1 MEAVFGYGSLILPMS
16 AIGRFDEELRNKI
29 DRIRENGGD
38 SREFLEMYLE
48 DESIEKFEASDL
60 NFVPVKIYGLE
71 RYYSLEVY
79 DGGNMLAAEEA
90 SDEKFINGVIIFPLD
105 DEQLEKISETEK
117 SYRTV
122 VKNRGDIESYIPQ
135 EKLEERGLE
144 IPEEVKVYVAKESAE
159 EVNKDTDRKRYEPYH
174 QYIPNGIKFLAEDW
188 YSDEKDQENLVENF
202 MADFLMTTFE
212 IDDNGEWRRMSE
224 K

>member
-1 MEAVFGYGSLILPMS
+1 MVAVFGYGSLILPMS
-16 AIGRFDEELRNKI
+16 AIGRFDEELRDKV
-29 DRIRENGGD
+29 DRIRDEGGD
-38 SREFLEMYLE
+38 SEEFLEMYLE

-90 SDEKFINGVIIFPLD
+90 SNEKFINGVIISPLND
-105 DEQLEKISETEK
+105 RQLEKISETEK

-122 VKNRGDIESYIPQ
+122 EKNKEDIESYIPEEQ
-135 EKLEERGLE
+135 LEKKGLE
-144 IPEEVKVYVAKESAE
+144 IPEKVKVYIAKEDAE
-159 EVNKDTDRKRYEPYH
+159 EVNKDTERQRYDPYH
-174 QYIPNGIKFLAEDW
+174 QYIPNGIRILAKHW
-188 YSDEKDQENLVENF
+188 YSNENDQEELVENF
-202 MADFLMTTFE
+202 MEDFYTTTFE
-212 IDDNGEWRRMSE
+212 IDDNGEWERMSE